1 MAKEVKSNFGS
12 DGVKMVKPS
21 ATDRGGPGSGSTS
34 CDGGFQAPPPPPA
47 CAADHDEK
55 IVDEEDTSNSSG
67 VQSNS
72 YSDDFSDGGGGG
84 GVEAN
89 LVEHVSGNGCTL
101 TARGTMERFSGKY
114 RVAASPHEA
123 SILEQQQ
130 QPRINQS
137 GTQTPVGRY
146 KRCGGGEVMDPYGPM
161 AYFPPPPSAGPA
173 AQQSV
178 AQPPPLPPA
187 VNTSSSSVN
196 FCAYHPPATPVA
208 DAGDTLVRRHHNPG
222 SVVSLGGVSNTSN
235 TLGRHSRMS
244 RQQ

>member
-34 CDGGFQAPPPPPA
+34 CDGGFQAPPKPGMPPPT
-47 CAADHDEK
+47 CAADDEK

-84 GVEAN
+84 GIEAN

-130 QPRINQS
+130 QQPRINQS

-146 KRCGGGEVMDPYGPM
+146 KRCGGEVMDPYGPM
-161 AYFPPPPSAGPA
+161 AYFPPPSAGP

-178 AQPPPLPPA
+178 AQPPLPPP

-196 FCAYHPPATPVA
+196 FCAYHPPAAPGA